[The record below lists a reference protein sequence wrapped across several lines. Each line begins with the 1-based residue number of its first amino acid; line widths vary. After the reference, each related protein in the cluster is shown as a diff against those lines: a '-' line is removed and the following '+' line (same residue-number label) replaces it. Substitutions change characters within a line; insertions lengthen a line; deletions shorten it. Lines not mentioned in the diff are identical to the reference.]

1 MIRITLAVMFVL
13 ELAAGGVSLAAES
26 IRPDEVAPG
35 AAAVCLT
42 DMGHGEI
49 VRIPATVLGT
59 VGPSAPEREIVLVRL
74 DDDRFAD
81 TGIIAGMSGSPV
93 YVDGRLLG
101 ALAFGWSFSLAPIGG
116 VTPFARME
124 EVGTAAPEARA
135 SAGRPPIADL
145 LAARRDGTLGR
156 MVVDWLTPPDGGALR
171 SLPVAVSVGGWPG
184 PGGEGWLADAWQ
196 RLGWVTT
203 TGAGRAQEA
212 AAATPLRPGAM
223 MAAVMVDGDAVVAAG
238 GTVTEVRGDQV
249 WAFGHPFL
257 GAGAARLPL
266 AEAQVLGIL
275 PSRSTSF
282 KFFNVGDMVGTLRS
296 DRLHGVWGRLGEQAP
311 MVPVDVTV
319 DDVHYSFR
327 AFRHPVLLPLLTAYL
342 TQSSLAARGRAVG
355 DQTVV
360 VRMTVGF
367 DGQRDAVLEDD
378 FAGTDAPAQAAAI
391 TAAVMAYL
399 ENSTFAAPEP
409 SHVRIRLTTRER
421 LEGDTLVEAMP
432 ERTTVHPGETL
443 GVLVRLRPYRG
454 EPVTRRVQ
462 IRVPPETP
470 EGRLDLVV
478 ADGAS
483 WSAYDLQMRPLN
495 PTSFADE
502 LRLFDHLLPADRL
515 VLALER
521 RLAGVA
527 LGGGTLSVP
536 PSVLVQMRSALGPNV
551 NTTSHAVVAR
561 VSESLGAPMSGAQRI
576 PLTVRRA
583 RGENR

>member
-13 ELAAGGVSLAAES
+13 ELAAGEVALAADT

-74 DDDRFAD
+74 DDERFAD

-135 SAGRPPIADL
+135 SAGRPSFADL

-203 TGAGRAQEA
+203 TGAGRAQGA
-212 AAATPLRPGAM
+212 AAAAPLRPGSM

-266 AEAQVLGIL
+266 AEAQVVGIL

-319 DDVHYSFR
+319 DAVHYSFR
-327 AFRHPVLLPLLTAYL
+327 AFRNPVLLPLLTAYL

-409 SHVRIRLTTRER
+409 SHVQIQLTTRER
-421 LEGDTLVEAMP
+421 LEGDTLVQAMP
-432 ERTTVHPGETL
+432 ERTTVAPGETV

-454 EPVTRRVQ
+454 RPVTRRVE

-483 WSAYDLQMRPLN
+483 WSAYDLQMRPLR

-502 LRLFDHLLPADRL
+502 LRLFDRLLPADRL

-521 RLAGVA
+521 RLGGVA

-551 NTTSHAVVAR
+551 DTTSHAVVAR
-561 VSESLGAPMSGAQRI
+561 VTEPLGAPMSGAQRI

-583 RGENR
+583 RGEN